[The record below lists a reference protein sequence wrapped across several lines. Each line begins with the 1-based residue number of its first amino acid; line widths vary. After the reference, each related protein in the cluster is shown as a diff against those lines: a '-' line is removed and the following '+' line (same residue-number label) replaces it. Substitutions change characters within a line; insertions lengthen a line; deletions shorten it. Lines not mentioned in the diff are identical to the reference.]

1 MSPQFQTLRTAIDD
15 DKLADVAADDFAD
28 IQSSFA
34 NGTAEYRTLAEKLNA
49 ASAPARLLG
58 NHKLLVGAFDRF
70 VQGCQEMTDSLQ
82 DGGKIDVAKFD
93 AAEQAQDAETDKIT
107 KYIQKISLLV

>member
-1 MSPQFQTLRTAIDD
+1 
-15 DKLADVAADDFAD
+15 
-28 IQSSFA
+28 
-34 NGTAEYRTLAEKLNA
+34 
-49 ASAPARLLG
+49 
-58 NHKLLVGAFDRF
+58 
-70 VQGCQEMTDSLQ
+70 MTDSLQ